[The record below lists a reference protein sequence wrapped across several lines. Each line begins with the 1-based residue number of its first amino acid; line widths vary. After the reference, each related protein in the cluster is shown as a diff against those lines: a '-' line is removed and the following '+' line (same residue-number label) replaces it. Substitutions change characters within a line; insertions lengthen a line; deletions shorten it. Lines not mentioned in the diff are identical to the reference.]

1 SPRRRSTSRSRGRLQ
16 LWRVDLEARALPQG
30 PGRVHS
36 VPAELIPRLDPGSS
50 KGHLVVLQRP
60 DALRERGAEDAD
72 FHVRFRD
79 AGLSAEEV
87 AVVVREALQP
97 VELLSGR
104 LRVAE
109 GVEAPALAHAYAEEA
124 ALREPPP

>member
-1 SPRRRSTSRSRGRLQ
+1 
-16 LWRVDLEARALPQG
+16 
-30 PGRVHS
+30 
-36 VPAELIPRLDPGSS
+36 
-50 KGHLVVLQRP
+50 LQRP

-124 ALREPPP
+124 ALREPPPEPRVDRRGELAVKDSHGAPAPR